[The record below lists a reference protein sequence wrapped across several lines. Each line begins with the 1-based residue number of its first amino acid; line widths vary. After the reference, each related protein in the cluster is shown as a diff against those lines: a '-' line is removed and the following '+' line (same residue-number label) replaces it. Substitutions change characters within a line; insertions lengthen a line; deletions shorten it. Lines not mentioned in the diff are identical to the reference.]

1 MYAIEIL
8 ENNKSNGYFTRFY
21 PLSRSDEDKNKKI
34 IGTVDFNNLT
44 VYKAINEIY
53 KIPLFNSI
61 EDYKLKQKIINIQ
74 KVIENDPKYH
84 KFDCRVRELTDKE
97 LESIYHFKEKHK
109 KELEKEKKIKEEKLP
124 YKEQQEIKFELISKN
139 INKLSI
145 YDLTDEQI
153 EDVTS
158 NILDN
163 VSISKLEE
171 KVQEVI
177 LKLSGVGEPCFG
189 ADLKFIAL
197 DNQKRL
203 NLIHSLTYNF
213 NIFKANYKN
222 LKKNK
227 YRCREDS
234 DKVFN
239 FLINTQDIIKVIIEY
254 AEFNH
259 KEKLEN
265 QKYIEELNKK
275 LLDTGE

>member
-1 MYAIEIL
+1 M
-8 ENNKSNGYFTRFY
+8 
-21 PLSRSDEDKNKKI
+21 
-34 IGTVDFNNLT
+34 
-44 VYKAINEIY
+44 
-53 KIPLFNSI
+53 
-61 EDYKLKQKIINIQ
+61 
-74 KVIENDPKYH
+74 
-84 KFDCRVRELTDKE
+84 TDKE
-97 LESIYHFKEKHK
+97 LEIIYYFKERHK
-109 KELEKEKKIKEEKLP
+109 KVLKTEKKIKEEKLP
-124 YKEQQEIKFELISKN
+124 YKEQQEIKFELILKN
-139 INKLSI
+139 TNELSI
-145 YDLTDEQI
+145 YGLTDKQI
-153 EDVTS
+153 EDVTW

-177 LKLSGVGEPCFG
+177 LKLSGVGEPSFG
-189 ADLKFIAL
+189 ADIKFIAL

-203 NLIHSLTYNF
+203 NLIYNLTYNF

-254 AEFNH
+254 AEFNYN
-259 KEKLEN
+259 EKLEN

-275 LLDTGE
+275 LLNTGE